1 LNEETFRKKT
11 KIRMK
16 QTQILLI
23 ILLIFQTNFSFSQ
36 TESTDV
42 SGVLEALN
50 QGTDNVAGLD
60 SILLNWKTTMTKEF
74 NDEQKAIDNERR
86 RLDIIK
92 QELDKDNHREAQM
105 MYDEW
110 VARSQANT
118 KLMQGRERLHER
130 ELALEMSKMTFGN
143 QLKQAEQK
151 LLSTVANELQEQL
164 NYHNQQMESL
174 KKQLADIEKLK
185 KLAADKVGN

>member
-1 LNEETFRKKT
+1 
-11 KIRMK
+11 MK

-23 ILLIFQTNFSFSQ
+23 ILLIFQTNFLFSQ

-60 SILLNWKTTMTKEF
+60 SILLNWKATMTKEF

-118 KLMQGRERLHER
+118 KLMQGRELLHER
-130 ELALEMSKMTFGN
+130 ELGLEMDKMTFRN
-143 QLKQAEQK
+143 QLQQAEQK

>member
-1 LNEETFRKKT
+1 VKELLEKT

-23 ILLIFQTNFSFSQ
+23 ILLIFQTNFLFSQ

-60 SILLNWKTTMTKEF
+60 SILLNWKATMTKEF

-118 KLMQGRERLHER
+118 KLMQGRELLHER
-130 ELALEMSKMTFGN
+130 ELGLEMDKMTFRN
-143 QLKQAEQK
+143 QLQQAEQK